1 MSFPM
6 RARTASTL
14 LLSSLPLLGCSY
26 GIKHIDMSQTSSPVW
41 TEITTVPR
49 SSASLDRQDLA
60 TLPQGNVPQI
70 AILPLSPQGKG
81 ISESD
86 AVIIT
91 DALSDALMR
100 TRNFHVMERQQID
113 MILKEQSFEGSGACD
128 ASECAVKVG
137 RLLGIQQII
146 VGSIGKLGNSHV
158 LSLRRVDVK
167 TGEILSSST
176 RNQRGAI
183 EDLLQDGIPEAISD
197 LQREP

>member
-1 MSFPM
+1 MQHPSLTSTAFVLSLSAFP
-6 RARTASTL
+6 L
-14 LLSSLPLLGCSY
+14 IGCSY
-26 GIKHIDMSQTSSPVW
+26 GLKHIELSQTSSPAW
-41 TEITTVPR
+41 TEVSAPKQQAPQNDPSLNELPANR
-49 SSASLDRQDLA
+49 SA
-60 TLPQGNVPQI
+60 PQI

-86 AVIIT
+86 AIIIT

-113 MILKEQSFEGSGACD
+113 MILKEQSFESSGACD
-128 ASECAVKVG
+128 ASECAVRVG
-137 RLLGIQQII
+137 RLLGIQQIV
-146 VGSIGKLGNSHV
+146 VGSIGKLGGSHI

-183 EDLLQDGIPEAISD
+183 EDLLQDGIPEAIED
-197 LQREP
+197 LQKEQ